1 MLVDQTKLQNNI
13 QNKSATNPEGP
24 FSNIL
29 PNDTVI
35 EKLLREQD
43 SPGSDESKDVIM
55 EDGSVST
62 KLTSV
67 ATSRFC

>member
-13 QNKSATNPEGP
+13 QNKSATNSEEP
-24 FSNIL
+24 FSNTL
-29 PNDTVI
+29 PNNTVI
-35 EKLLREQD
+35 EKLLREQG